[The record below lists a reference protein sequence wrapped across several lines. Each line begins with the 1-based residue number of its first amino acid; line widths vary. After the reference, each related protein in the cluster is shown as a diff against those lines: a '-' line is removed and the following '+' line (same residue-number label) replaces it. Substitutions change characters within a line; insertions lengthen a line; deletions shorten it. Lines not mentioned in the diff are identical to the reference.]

1 MEILE
6 QIWPY
11 LAALIPTVGVAF
23 LFYWVVRYMIEADR
37 SERKAL
43 AKWNAE
49 HRQAPDVKGNMGRP
63 THGESQESTAQDET
77 PGKNRPA

>member
-1 MEILE
+1 MEIIE

-49 HRQAPDVKGNMGRP
+49 HQQAPDVKGNMGRSS
-63 THGESQESTAQDET
+63 HNKAQE
-77 PGKNRPA
+77 RPRGGDASS

>member
-1 MEILE
+1 MDIIE

-11 LAALIPTVGVAF
+11 IAALIPTVGVAF

-49 HRQAPDVKGNMGRP
+49 HGEAPDVRGNLGRP
-63 THGESQESTAQDET
+63 ARDKPQESAAQEKA
-77 PGKNRPA
+77 PGKTSDS

>member
-1 MEILE
+1 MDIIE
-6 QIWPY
+6 QVWPY
-11 LAALIPTVGVAF
+11 VAALIPTVGVAF

-49 HRQAPDVKGNMGRP
+49 HGEAPDVRGNMGNPAHDKAQEHSR
-63 THGESQESTAQDET
+63 GENADS
-77 PGKNRPA
+77 